1 MCSGSHRFTLRDL
14 NATTFGF
21 PPLDTWAE
29 QHLSAIVTA
38 HSQANFST
46 AFDGFISK
54 NVSVMFNGVALSR
67 VEYEQQLQGE
77 ITSEGAAIIDI
88 VNLVQAAE
96 LSKNSTQVS
105 VRFDRIEHGFEQ
117 HPQNFGAIGL
127 FYDVTFIHSES
138 KRKSQSSLNIL

>member
-1 MCSGSHRFTLRDL
+1 M
-14 NATTFGF
+14 
-21 PPLDTWAE
+21 
-29 QHLSAIVTA
+29 
-38 HSQANFST
+38 
-46 AFDGFISK
+46 
-54 NVSVMFNGVALSR
+54 ALSR

-77 ITSEGAAIIDI
+77 ITTSEGAAIIDI
-88 VNLVQAAE
+88 VNFVQAAE

>member
-1 MCSGSHRFTLRDL
+1 MCSGSHRFTVRDL
-14 NATTFGF
+14 NATSFGF

-38 HSQANFST
+38 DSQANFST

-54 NVSVMFNGVALSR
+54 NVSVTFNGVALSR

-88 VNLVQAAE
+88 VNFVQAAE
-96 LSKNSTQVS
+96 LSKNSTS
-105 VRFDRIEHGFEQ
+105 VLIELSMVLSSIHRTSEQ
-117 HPQNFGAIGL
+117 SACSM
-127 FYDVTFIHSES
+127 T
-138 KRKSQSSLNIL
+138 